1 MEQQNYITIEMNFKF
16 QMKDYRLVL
25 GVKKIGIVF
34 VLTLIAHVMKLLWGQ
49 GAS

>member
-1 MEQQNYITIEMNFKF
+1 MEQQNYITIEMNIKF

-25 GVKKIGIVF
+25 GVKRIGIVF
-34 VLTLIAHVMKLLWGQ
+34 FLTLIAHAVKFLWGQ